1 MTRETLKSMVLFVK
15 SRVLDLR
22 IYTRVWV
29 QCIWNWSFLDLEPH
43 VNPFLDSFS
52 VQGDEPLFI
61 FPYKREG
68 DEPLAL
74 YTMYHCLQALKV
86 EYSMEFRL
94 KCCCCWIKSRFV
106 SNPWPCCTTRH
117 LLQHILRKKIEK
129 KRTPMS
135 SFMIDIRCLLTNPCP
150 WHMTYWNSI
159 GLEMRLHKQEHI
171 HKGIW

>member
-1 MTRETLKSMVLFVK
+1 MGVSWPRRCGLIRKNTHFKPNYFHYLLCNVAKWWIGFKLGPMTRETSKSLTMVLFVK
-15 SRVLDLR
+15 SRILDLR

-43 VNPFLDSFS
+43 VNPSLDSFS

-117 LLQHILRKKIEK
+117 LLQHILRKK
-129 KRTPMS
+129 
-135 SFMIDIRCLLTNPCP
+135 
-150 WHMTYWNSI
+150 
-159 GLEMRLHKQEHI
+159 
-171 HKGIW
+171 